1 MPSSLREK
9 DPYVKDVQS
18 STLAT
23 KTHALSVTPARPLS
37 APKYFMSRR
46 KAKGEV
52 EKQWLEKKDPRQKWL
67 TLFPLIGLIIG
78 FVLSGYLV
86 YDGLASIETPEY
98 CTVYEDTFATGF
110 DEKIW
115 TKEVEVGGFGNGQF
129 DETTN
134 TDENV
139 FIKDGILTIKPT
151 LQDAHLIEANNVIN
165 LTADGLCT
173 SDEWNSCIVST
184 NTTNGTIVNPAKS
197 ARINTRKGA
206 SIQYGR
212 VEVVAKMP
220 RGDWLWPAIWML
232 PVNNTFGP
240 WPMSGEIDIAE
251 SRGNN
256 WSYPMGGNN
265 IVSSTLHWGPDIAN
279 DAWWRT
285 NSRQNALHT
294 DYSDAFHTY
303 GLEWAPDHLYTYID
317 TRLMQVLYTKFEK
330 PFWQRGSFPLSGT
343 NGTSF
348 IDPWSQTGNPATPF
362 DEPFFL
368 ILNVA
373 VGGTNG
379 WFQDGKG
386 GKPWVDQ
393 SPTAKRDFWEAKDQ
407 WYPTWANNNE
417 MQIKSVKMWQR
428 KGYGTCK

>member
-1 MPSSLREK
+1 MASSLWEK
-9 DPYVKDVQS
+9 DVAIGHLERS
-18 STLAT
+18 
-23 KTHALSVTPARPLS
+23 TPASPPQKGHGPSLYS
-37 APKYFMSRR
+37 SDAASPHPSPAPKYFRSRR
-46 KAKGEV
+46 KAKGEID
-52 EKQWLEKKDPRQKWL
+52 KPWLDKKDSRQKWL
-67 TLFPLIGLIIG
+67 TIFPLMGLVIG

-86 YDGLASIETPEY
+86 YDGLASVETPVY
-98 CTVYEDTFATGF
+98 CTVYEDDFANGF

-129 DETTN
+129 DETTS

-139 FIKDGILTIKPT
+139 FVKEGILTIKPT
-151 LQDAHLIEANNVIN
+151 LQDALLIETNNVIN

-173 SDEWNSCIVST
+173 GDDWKSCVVST
-184 NTTNGTIVNPAKS
+184 NTTNGTIVNPVKS

-220 RGDWLWPAIWML
+220 EGDWLWPAIWML
-232 PVNNTFGP
+232 P
-240 WPMSGEIDIAE
+240 IDIAE

-265 IVSSTLHWGPDIAN
+265 IVSSTLHWGPDIVN

-294 DYSDAFHTY
+294 TYSDGFHTY
-303 GLEWAPDHLYTYID
+303 GLEWTPDHLYTYID
-317 TRLMQVLYTKFEK
+317 TRLMQVLYTKFKK
-330 PFWQRGSFPLSGT
+330 PFWQRGNFPLSGN

-348 IDPWSQTGNPATPF
+348 VDPWSQTGSSDTPF
-362 DEPFFL
+362 DEAFFL
-368 ILNVA
+368 IMNVA

-393 SPTAKRDFWEAKDQ
+393 SPTAKKDYQ
-407 WYPTWANNNE
+407 ERQDVAEKGLWG
-417 MQIKSVKMWQR
+417 MQIAVYLSSQED
-428 KGYGTCK
+428 